1 MIKQQ
6 SRGGAELAQAVREAY
21 ARGESDYYMEPLVR
35 VDETGSPIGRIQ
47 DGDTVVFGCRRGERE
62 IELTEM
68 FTDPDFDKVE
78 RTALNNLQFII
89 MTMYHDKF
97 KDLPI
102 AFAPEQ
108 VRKPLAQIISEAG
121 RTQLHAAESEK
132 FAHVTF
138 FFNGGNR
145 TPYPGEEDIMVP
157 SPKGVPFEDVPE
169 LSLAEVVDEVTKR
182 LGGPD
187 FVVVNYANGDV
198 IGHTSSNPAKIAAA
212 GHMSRQLERLVK
224 AAEAQDYVVMIT
236 ADHGNLESMITPSGK
251 PDVAHTTNP
260 VPFLVIDPRQSE
272 PICPRNGSLCDVA
285 PTVLQ
290 AMGIPQPPEMDA
302 STLTPDARFGQGRKV
317 LLIILD
323 GWGLGEQSER
333 NPIFLADTPYWD
345 SLLDTCPCAALNA
358 SSSFVGLGEGKAG
371 NSEAGHLNL
380 GAGRVVP
387 QDDIRLDRAISD
399 GSFEQN
405 PVFLDALRRT
415 RERGKALHIL
425 SYLTDKSSHGS
436 IDYAKALCRMAK
448 ELPEIDLHII
458 FDGRSTEPGSA
469 PCLLLELEKELD
481 RIGAGRIVDGVGRGI
496 VLDRDENYAK
506 VKRGYDAMVLGQGT
520 AYR

>member
-1 MIKQQ
+1 MMKQQ
-6 SRGGAELAQAVREAY
+6 SRGGAELAQAVLTAY
-21 ARGESDYYMEPLVR
+21 SRGESDYNMEPLVR
-35 VDETGSPIGRIQ
+35 IDETGSPIGRIQ
-47 DGDTVVFGCRRGERE
+47 DGDTVIFGCRRGERE

-68 FTDPDFDKVE
+68 FTEPELDIAG
-78 RTALNNLQFII
+78 RIRLNDLQFVIL
-89 MTMYHDKF
+89 TLYHDKF

-108 VRKPLAQIISEAG
+108 VHKPLAQIISEAG
-121 RTQLHAAESEK
+121 HTQLHAAESEK

-157 SPKGVPFEDVPE
+157 SPKGVPFEEVPE
-169 LSLAEVVDEVTKR
+169 LSLAEVVDEVTQR

-187 FVVVNYANGDV
+187 FIVGTFATGDV

-212 GHMSRQLERLVK
+212 GHMSRQLKRLVD
-224 AAEAQDYVVMIT
+224 AAQAQDYVVMIT
-236 ADHGNLESMITPSGK
+236 ADHGNLESMTTPSGK

-260 VPFLVIDPRQSE
+260 VPFLMIDPRRPD

-285 PTVLQ
+285 PTVLHV
-290 AMGIPQPPEMDA
+290 MDIPQPSEMNA
-302 STLTPDARFGQGRKV
+302 STLVPDARFGEGRKV

-323 GWGLGEQSER
+323 GWGLGEQNER

-345 SLLDTCPCAALNA
+345 SLLDTYPCAALNA
-358 SSSFVGLGEGKAG
+358 SSSFVGLGQGKAG
-371 NSEAGHLNL
+371 NSEAAHVNQ
-380 GAGRVVP
+380 GAGHVVP
-387 QDDIRLDRAISD
+387 QDDIRLDKASAE

-405 PVFLDALRRT
+405 PVFLEAIRRT
-415 RERGKALHIL
+415 REHGKALHIL

-436 IDYAKALCRMAK
+436 IDYAKALCRMAGG
-448 ELPEIDLHII
+448 LPEINLHII

-469 PCLLLELEKELD
+469 PRLLMELEEELEQ
-481 RIGAGRIVDGVGRGI
+481 IGAGRIVDGVGRGI
-496 VLDRDENYAK
+496 VLDRDQNYAK

-520 AYR
+520 PYR

>member
-6 SRGGAELAQAVREAY
+6 SRGGAELARAVREAY
-21 ARGESDYYMEPLVR
+21 ARGEGDYNMEPLVH
-35 VDETGSPIGRIQ
+35 VDETGSPIGRIR
-47 DGDTVVFGCRRGERE
+47 DGDTVIFGCRRGERE

-78 RTALNNLQFII
+78 RTALNDLQFVI
-89 MTMYHDKF
+89 MTLYHDKF
-97 KDLPI
+97 MNLPI

-108 VRKPLAQIISEAG
+108 VRKPLAQVISEAG

-157 SPKGVPFEDVPE
+157 SPKGVPFEEVPE
-169 LSLAEVVDEVTKR
+169 LSLAGVVDEVAKR
-182 LGGPD
+182 LGNVD
-187 FVVVNYANGDV
+187 FAVVNYANGDV
-198 IGHTSSNPAKIAAA
+198 IGHTSCNSAKIAAA
-212 GHMSRQLERLVK
+212 HHMSSQLERLVE
-224 AAEAQDYVVMIT
+224 AATAQDYVVMIT
-236 ADHGNLESMITPSGK
+236 ADHGNLESMTTLSGK

-260 VPFLVIDPRQSE
+260 VPFLILDPRRCE
-272 PICPRNGSLCDVA
+272 PIYPRDGSLCDVA
-285 PTVLQ
+285 PTVLH
-290 AMGIPQPPEMDA
+290 AMGIPQPREMSG
-302 STLTPDARFGQGRKV
+302 STLIPGARFDDGRKV

-323 GWGLGEQSER
+323 GWGLGEKSER

-345 SLLDTCPCAALNA
+345 FLLDTYPCAALNA
-358 SSSFVGLGEGKAG
+358 SGSFVGLGQGKAG

-387 QDDIRLDRAISD
+387 QDDIRLDKAISD
-399 GSFEQN
+399 GSFEEN
-405 PVFLDALRRT
+405 PVFLEALKRT

-436 IDYAKALCRMAK
+436 IDYAKALCHMAK
-448 ELPEIDLHII
+448 DLPEIDLHII

-469 PCLLLELEKELD
+469 PDLLLELEDALN

-506 VKRGYDAMVLGQGT
+506 VKRGYDAMVLGRGR

>member
-1 MIKQQ
+1 MMKQQ
-6 SRGGAELAQAVREAY
+6 SRGGAELARAVRDAY
-21 ARGESDYYMEPLVR
+21 SRGESDYNMEPLVR
-35 VDETGSPIGRIQ
+35 VDETGSPVGRIQ
-47 DGDTVVFGCRRGERE
+47 DGDTVIFGCRRGERE

-68 FTDPDFDKVE
+68 FTEPEFNQAK
-78 RTALNNLQFII
+78 RTRLKDLQFVIL
-89 MTMYHDKF
+89 TLYHDKF

-108 VRKPLAQIISEAG
+108 VHKPLAQIISEAG

-145 TPYPGEEDIMVP
+145 TPYPGEEDIMIP
-157 SPKGVPFEDVPE
+157 SPKGVPFEEVPE
-169 LSLAEVVDEVTKR
+169 LSLAKVVDEVTQR
-182 LGGPD
+182 LGEQD
-187 FVVVNYANGDV
+187 FVVVNFANGDV
-198 IGHTSSNPAKIAAA
+198 IGHTFSNPAKIAAA
-212 GHMSRQLERLVK
+212 AHMSSQLKRLVE
-224 AAEAQDYVVMIT
+224 AAEARDYVVMIT
-236 ADHGNLESMITPSGK
+236 ADHGNLESMTTPSGK

-260 VPFLVIDPRQSE
+260 VPFFVIDPRQPE
-272 PICPRNGSLCDVA
+272 PISPQNGSLCDVA
-285 PTVLQ
+285 PTVLH
-290 AMGIPQPPEMDA
+290 AMGIPQPPEMAA
-302 STLTPDARFGQGRKV
+302 STLVPGARFGEGRKV

-323 GWGLGEQSER
+323 GWGLGGENDR
-333 NPIFLADTPYWD
+333 NPISLADTPYWD
-345 SLLDTCPCAALNA
+345 FLMAAYPCAKLNA
-358 SSSFVGLGEGKAG
+358 SGSFVGLGPDKAG

-387 QDDIRLDRAISD
+387 QDDIRLDQAIAD

-405 PVFLDALRRT
+405 PVFLEAIRRT
-415 RERGKALHIL
+415 REHGRALHIL

-448 ELPEIDLHII
+448 ELPEVDLHII

-469 PCLLLELEKELD
+469 PQLLLDLEEALD

-496 VLDRDENYAK
+496 VLDRDLNYAK
-506 VKRGYDAMVLGQGT
+506 VKRGYDAMVLGLGT
-520 AYR
+520 PYR

>member
-1 MIKQQ
+1 MTKQQ
-6 SRGGAELAQAVREAY
+6 SRGGAELAQAVRAAY

-35 VDETGSPIGRIQ
+35 VDETGAPIGRIQ
-47 DGDTVVFGCRRGERE
+47 DGDTVIFGCRRGERE

-68 FTDPDFDKVE
+68 FTEPDFDKVE
-78 RTALNNLQFII
+78 RTALNDLQFVI
-89 MTMYHDKF
+89 MTLYHDKF
-97 KDLPI
+97 RDLPI

-108 VRKPLAQIISEAG
+108 VQKPLAQVISEAG

-169 LSLAEVVDEVTKR
+169 LSLSEVVDEVINR
-182 LGGPD
+182 LEGPD

-212 GHMSRQLERLVK
+212 GHMSRQLERLVG
-224 AAEAQDYVVMIT
+224 AAEARDFVVMIT

-251 PDVAHTTNP
+251 PDVAHTSTP
-260 VPFLVIDPRQSE
+260 VPFLLLDPRRENPVSPQ
-272 PICPRNGSLCDVA
+272 NGSLCDVA
-285 PTVLQ
+285 PTVLH
-290 AMGIPQPPEMDA
+290 AMGIPQPPEMDGA
-302 STLTPDARFGQGRKV
+302 TLIPGVRFDEGRKV

-323 GWGLGEQSER
+323 GWGLGEASGR

-345 SLLDTCPCAALNA
+345 FLLEAYPCAALNA
-358 SSSFVGLGEGKAG
+358 SGSFVGLGRDKAG

-387 QDDIRLDRAISD
+387 QDDIRLDKAISD
-399 GSFEQN
+399 GSFDQN
-405 PVFLDALRRT
+405 PVFLSALQRT
-415 RERGKALHIL
+415 RERGGALHIL

-448 ELPEIDLHII
+448 DLPVINLHII

-469 PCLLLELEKELD
+469 PRLLMELEEELE
-481 RIGAGRIVDGVGRGI
+481 RIGSGRIVDGVGRGI
-496 VLDRDENYAK
+496 VLDRDQNYVK

-520 AYR
+520 PYR